1 MRISEFYNL
10 PNFDPLLVTDAKI
23 NHYLKLMQQQYILH
37 WQHTLEHSKKLKTE
51 YTPSYYLDLTKKIT
65 NRKALVKRR
74 IGNHK
79 LMIESGR
86 YDQIP
91 RQNRLCP
98 CCRSNEIEDETHFL
112 FNCPKYSIQR
122 DELYNKMQFY
132 VHNIKQLPPI
142 EAIKELVNSSN
153 YFVNLQLM
161 KFVLSCFDLRSKL
174 LSI

>member
-1 MRISEFYNL
+1 
-10 PNFDPLLVTDAKI
+10 
-23 NHYLKLMQQQYILH
+23 MQQQYILH
-37 WQHTLEHSKKLKTE
+37 WQHTLEDSKKLEFYNTFKTE

-65 NRKALVKRR
+65 NRKSLVKLR

-79 LMIESGR
+79 LIIESGR

-91 RQNRLCP
+91 RENRLCP
-98 CCRSNEIEDETHFL
+98 SCRSSEIEDETHFL
-112 FNCPKYSIQR
+112 FKCPKCSIQR
-122 DELYNKMQFY
+122 DEFYNKAQFY

-142 EAIKELVNSSN
+142 EAIKELMNSSN

-161 KFVLSCFDLRSKL
+161 KFVLSCFDFLSKL